1 MLVVNNTGQS
11 FKIGSIIVERRSSQ
25 VVDDQ
30 AWLDEFDLNPSL
42 RDSVNKNQI
51 IPIFDGSVPVYPI
64 AEPRHSFFKTLTA
77 SNTDRMQ
84 WTDNVLEIVHNL
96 NSNIVAVTIY
106 NQDQEICVYP
116 YRVIDPNKIKISFPI
131 EIVPI
136 DGDWKIRIF

>member
-1 MLVVNNTGQS
+1 MLIVNNTGQS
-11 FKIGSIIVERRSSQ
+11 FKIGLIIVERRSSQ

-64 AEPRHSFFKTLTA
+64 AEPRYSFFKTLTA

-84 WTDNVLEIVHNL
+84 WVDNVLEIAHNL
-96 NSNIVAVTIY
+96 NSNIVAVAIY
-106 NQDQEICVYP
+106 NQNQEICNYSWE
-116 YRVIDPNKIKISFPI
+116 VIDPNRAKVFFPLSVI
-131 EIVPI
+131 PI
-136 DGDWKIRIF
+136 QGNWKIRIF